1 MMEKAGGMMG
11 NEKMVEKGRVRRRS
25 KGFEQEDK
33 ADELQA
39 ERKAPL

>member
-1 MMEKAGGMMG
+1 MEKAGGMMG
-11 NEKMVEKGRVRRRS
+11 SDKMVETGRVRRMS

-33 ADELQA
+33 ADELQT